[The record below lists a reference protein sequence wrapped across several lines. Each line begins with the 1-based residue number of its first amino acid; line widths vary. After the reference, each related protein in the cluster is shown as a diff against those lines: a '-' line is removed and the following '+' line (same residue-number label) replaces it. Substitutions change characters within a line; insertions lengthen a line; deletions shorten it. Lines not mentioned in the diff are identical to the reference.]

1 MNIKEYYKSISI
13 AALNISIFAALL
25 SVVVFVV
32 MSRFL
37 HSAHVWETTVP
48 FMLLSCVFF
57 IQFHISKRHYERVPE
72 DIEASEKP
80 FLEER
85 NVLMAFMP
93 APTLR
98 IVLFNPKGQY
108 VGEIKD
114 LNASWYKWFIPN
126 NVMMLFPQSY
136 ILLDEQQ
143 KQLAT
148 FKAFGF
154 LGKNIAIFNSVGKR
168 IAVYEENLKKSLFRY
183 IGVLYDDEGTVRM
196 NVNVSGFLQS
206 FMISSAEDKKLVS
219 FQKGYMPLEWSSRF
233 KELNTPIL
241 TFSEEIGEEDMICIY
256 ALCAKLLN
264 YTKN

>member
-1 MNIKEYYKSISI
+1 MNIKEYYRSI
-13 AALNISIFAALL
+13 AVASLNISIFAALL
-25 SVVVFVV
+25 AVIVFIV

-57 IQFHISKRHYERVPE
+57 IQFHINKRYYMKVPD
-72 DIEASEKP
+72 DIETSEKP
-80 FLEER
+80 LLDEK
-85 NVLMAFMP
+85 NVLMMFMP

-114 LNASWYKWFIPN
+114 SNASWYKWFIPN
-126 NVMMLFPQSY
+126 NVMMLFPQTY
-136 ILLDEQQ
+136 ILLNEHQ

-148 FKAFGF
+148 FRAFGF
-154 LGKNIAIFNSVGKR
+154 LGKNMEIFNNEGKR
-168 IAVYEENLKKSLFRY
+168 IAVYEEQLKKSLFRY
-183 IGVLYDDEGTVRM
+183 IGILYNENRSVRM

-206 FMISSAEDKKLVS
+206 FMISSVEGKKLVS

-233 KELNTPIL
+233 KLLNTPIL
-241 TFSEEIGEEDMICIY
+241 TFSEEIGEEDQICIY

>member
-1 MNIKEYYKSISI
+1 MNIKEYYKSIAI

-25 SVVVFVV
+25 SVIIFVV

-37 HSAHVWETTVP
+37 HSAHVLETTVP
-48 FMLLSCVFF
+48 FMLLSCLFF
-57 IQFHISKRHYERVPE
+57 IQFLINNRHYNQVPE
-72 DIEASEKP
+72 DIEASDKPLIAEK
-80 FLEER
+80 

-108 VGEIKD
+108 VGQIKD
-114 LNASWYKWFIPN
+114 LNAAWYKWFIPN

-143 KQLAT
+143 KELAT
-148 FKAFGF
+148 FRASGF
-154 LGKNIAIFNSVGKR
+154 LGKNISIFDGEGRK
-168 IAVYEENLKKSLFRY
+168 IANYEENLKKSLFRY
-183 IGVLYDDEGTVRM
+183 IGVLYDEAGSARM

-206 FMISSAEDKKLVS
+206 FMFSSVEGKKLVS
-219 FQKGYMPLEWSSRF
+219 FQRGYMPLEWSNKF
-233 KELNTPIL
+233 KHLNTPIL
-241 TFSEEIGEEDMICIY
+241 SFSEETVKEDVICIY

>member
-1 MNIKEYYKSISI
+1 MNIKEYYKSIAI
-13 AALNISIFAALL
+13 ASLNISIFAALL
-25 SVVVFVV
+25 GVIVFVV

-48 FMLLSCVFF
+48 FILLSCVFF
-57 IQFHISKRHYERVPE
+57 IQFHINKRYHNIVPE
-72 DIEASEKP
+72 NLEASKMP
-80 FLEER
+80 FLEEK
-85 NVLMAFMP
+85 NVLMTFMP

-126 NVMMLFPQSY
+126 NVMLFFPQSY

-148 FKAFGF
+148 FKTFGF
-154 LGKNIAIFNSVGKR
+154 LGKNMAIFNSEGKR
-168 IAVYEENLKKSLFRY
+168 IAVYEEQLKKSLFRY
-183 IGVLYDDEGTVRM
+183 IGVLYDDEGPVRM
-196 NVNVSGFLQS
+196 QVNVSGFLQS
-206 FMISSAEDKKLVS
+206 FVISSVQGTKLVT

-233 KELNTPIL
+233 KQLNTPIL
-241 TFSEEIGEEDMICIY
+241 TFSEEIGIEDQICIY

-264 YTKN
+264 YTNN